1 MSPIALHLLR
11 SFEVFPACKF
21 PMQNSAILCVAWRRL
36 ERMDQLNF
44 TPEERQLMH
53 RIVAD
58 GSMSYTSFYGSVL
71 FAPIVFAIYGF
82 IKQDPNA
89 IIAAFLGLLIIFLWV
104 ISYRARDGKLLRS
117 IFARLLGGDK
127 ADTERK

>member
-1 MSPIALHLLR
+1 
-11 SFEVFPACKF
+11 
-21 PMQNSAILCVAWRRL
+21 
-36 ERMDQLNF
+36 MDQLNF

-58 GSMSYTSFYGSVL
+58 ESTSYMSFYASIL
-71 FAPIVFAIYGF
+71 FAPIVFAVYGF

-104 ISYRARDGKLLRS
+104 ISYRARYGKLLRS
-117 IFARLLGGDK
+117 ICARLLGTDK
-127 ADTERK
+127 ADAERK

>member
-1 MSPIALHLLR
+1 
-11 SFEVFPACKF
+11 
-21 PMQNSAILCVAWRRL
+21 
-36 ERMDQLNF
+36 MDPLNF
-44 TPEERQLMH
+44 TPEERQLMQ

-58 GSMSYTSFYGSVL
+58 GSTSYISFYASIL

-117 IFARLLGGDK
+117 IFARLLGTDK